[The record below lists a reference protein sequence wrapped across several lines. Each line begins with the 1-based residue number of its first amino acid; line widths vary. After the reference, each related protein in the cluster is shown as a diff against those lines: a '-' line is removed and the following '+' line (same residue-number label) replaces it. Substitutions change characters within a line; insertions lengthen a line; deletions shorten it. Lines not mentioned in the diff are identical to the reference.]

1 MHYNQHCHILKTS
14 GRYKCQHNRSDCARQ
29 TCNFH
34 KFLWEAALLTLYDA
48 EQLLWVLRLNMLL
61 YFCCLLNACRSSIC
75 IIYLTE
81 TKL

>member
-34 KFLWEAALLTLYDA
+34 KFLWEAALLTLYNA
-48 EQLLWVLRLNMLL
+48 ELTAVGVKAKYATVFLL
-61 YFCCLLNACRSSIC
+61 FTECLQIKYIHYILD
-75 IIYLTE
+75 
-81 TKL
+81 